1 MIELEKFIYFLNI
14 IRFKVLFRVK
24 RFIYCAHNKN
34 HNDEAIDDHKND
46 NDDAH
51 SAEAS
56 ISLFI
61 SYCRATAAF

>member
-1 MIELEKFIYFLNI
+1 MIPLPDGDG
-14 IRFKVLFRVK
+14 
-24 RFIYCAHNKN
+24 AHNKN